1 VSEGE
6 AVNIRLDPNYNE
18 PKPKRWHKIHCFDCK
33 KDLFSKAMAVKGHQ
47 GHDVHYVNERGEV
60 DE

>member
-1 VSEGE
+1 M
-6 AVNIRLDPNYNE
+6 NIRLDPNYNE